1 MKKTMKSEVSAKIK
15 ALKVIKEMQAMK
27 PRIIIEDAQ
36 GLKIVLQ
43 YHTGKS
49 IELDTDGILLAS
61 NDPNIKVGFGAV
73 PTIKRQPEMSPL
85 EFALGKNA
93 PCKCKRG

>member
-1 MKKTMKSEVSAKIK
+1 MDKKMK
-15 ALKVIKEMQAMK
+15 ALEIIKGIKAMK

-61 NDPNIKVGFGAV
+61 NDSNVKIGFSAV
-73 PTIKRQPEMSPL
+73 PTVKSRTAMSPL

-93 PCKCKRG
+93 PCNCKCKRG